1 MPQIQLRDYQSNL
14 VRLVRSECAK
24 GHKRILMVLPTG
36 GGKTYIAADIAKRA
50 VEKGHKVLC
59 LMHRRHLVN
68 QMLDRFSDY
77 GLDPGVIMSGDKPNL
92 SAKVQ
97 VATIQTYSRRIELDH
112 PIANPFFIDASV
124 VIIDEAHRSLSKT
137 YQDTLKKYEG
147 KIIIG
152 VTATPCL
159 SSGVGMGEYYD
170 SIVDSVGVQELIDS
184 GSLVPARYYA
194 PSKPDL
200 DGIRTVM
207 GDYEKKSLGKT
218 MNTPKL
224 IGDVFDNWLNIAGD
238 RQTIVFAVNVKHSKA
253 LCREFKS
260 RGVKAEHLDAHSD
273 DDERAEVLKRL
284 FDGDTQVV
292 FNVGLYTE
300 GFDYPG
306 AECIVLARPTK
317 SMGLYRQMAGRGLR
331 PFENKSECIIIDHG
345 GCIDMLG
352 FVEDDVEW
360 TLDGKKSAYKK
371 KVVREKEKH
380 IMTCDM
386 CSASFTG
393 KRCPR
398 CGTEVP
404 EYGKK
409 IAAMDAKLVEIK
421 GGKKK
426 KLTTSEKKLWYQMFS
441 YEQRRLGKTK
451 GWLLAQYKSKTGVWP
466 RNVDNLPPVEPSVEC
481 KNWLTS
487 QRIKWIKGRQKGSY
501 ANRH

>member
-1 MPQIQLRDYQSNL
+1 MPEIRLRDYQANL
-14 VRLVRSECAK
+14 VNLVRSECAK

-36 GGKTYIAADIAKRA
+36 GGKTFVCADIAKRA
-50 VEKGHKVLC
+50 VEKGNKVLC

-77 GLDPGVIMSGDKPNL
+77 GLDPGVIMSGDQPNL
-92 SAKVQ
+92 SAKIQ
-97 VATIQTYSRRIELDH
+97 VATIQTYSRRIQLDH
-112 PIANPFFIDASV
+112 PISNPFFIDASV

-137 YQDTLKKYEG
+137 YQNTLKKYSD
-147 KIIIG
+147 KIVIG

-170 SIVDSVGVQELIDS
+170 SIVDSVGVQELIDT
-184 GSLVPARYYA
+184 GNLVPARYYA

-207 GDYEKKSLGKT
+207 GDYEKKSLGQT

-238 RQTIVFAVNVKHSKA
+238 KQTIVFAVNVKHSKA

-260 RGVKAEHLDAHSD
+260 RGVNAEHLDAHSD
-273 DDERAEVLKRL
+273 DDQRAEVLKRL

-306 AECIVLARPTK
+306 AEAIVLARPTK

-345 GCIDMLG
+345 GCIDKLG

-360 TLDGKKSAYKK
+360 TLDGKKQAYKK

-380 IMTCDM
+380 IMTCEM
-386 CSASFTG
+386 CTASFTG
-393 KRCPR
+393 KRCPE
-398 CGTEVP
+398 CGAEIP
-404 EYGKK
+404 DYGKK

-421 GGKKK
+421 GGEKKSYSM
-426 KLTTSEKKLWYQMFS
+426 SEKKQWWGMFE
-441 YEQRRLGKTK
+441 YERRRLNKSSS
-451 GWLLAQYKSKTGVWP
+451 WLKAQYKSKFGVWY
-466 RNVDNLPPVEPSVEC
+466 RDSSMEDVPPKEPTPEV
-481 KNWLTS
+481 KNWLTY
-487 QRIKWIKGRQKGSY
+487 QRIKWIKSKRSMCVN
-501 ANRH
+501 A